1 MAMKRAYSSPQAIEI
16 NVEAEKIIA
25 DSLKVFNKD
34 DDKYI
39 DTSGAGQLG
48 KGYRNSWDDIWK

>member
-1 MAMKRAYSSPQAIEI
+1 MAMKRAYSSPQTIEI

-25 DSLKVFNKD
+25 DSLNVFNKENL
-34 DDKYI
+34 
-39 DTSGAGQLG
+39 DTSQGGQLG

>member
-25 DSLKVFNKD
+25 DSLTVFNN
-34 DDKYI
+34 DKYI
-39 DTSGAGQLG
+39 DTSQGGQLG

>member
-25 DSLKVFNKD
+25 DSLNVFNKD
-34 DDKYI
+34 M
-39 DTSGAGQLG
+39 DTSQGGQLG
-48 KGYRNSWDDIWK
+48 KGHRNSWDDIWK

>member
-25 DSLKVFNKD
+25 DSLNIFNNKE
-34 DDKYI
+34 I
-39 DTSGAGQLG
+39 DTSQGGQLG